1 MTVKIDKGTALATLN
16 LTPLIDV
23 VFLLLIFFLVAARY
37 SEEERQLPLQLA
49 EASEARPLIAKP
61 LELYINI
68 DARGRFF
75 VTGKQLTLKELDGVL
90 QTAWVNNHGRVPVI
104 IRADKRGRVESLVAV
119 MNACNKAKLYDYTI
133 STQDTQ
139 G

>member
-1 MTVKIDKGTALATLN
+1 MTVKIEKGTALTTLN

-37 SEEERQLPLQLA
+37 SEEERQLPVQLP

-68 DARGRFF
+68 DVQGRFF

-104 IRADKRGRVESLVAV
+104 IRADKRCRVESLVAV

-133 STQDTQ
+133 STQDSQ